1 VPTPPSTSEFKDE
14 TRRHS
19 STALSGG
26 ACTQQ
31 TIGLERRTRGKK
43 LAMKT
48 EKIIARGN
56 DKFRHEATTG
66 AKPSMPGMIV
76 ATRKVQALP
85 DAVKRRMIELIR
97 DYDRFDDGDDQFP
110 DQHDGGQFSI
120 GEQMFVW
127 KIDWTAD
134 PTGIV
139 IPESDKP
146 ETYFRVLTIMLA
158 EEA

>member
-1 VPTPPSTSEFKDE
+1 M
-14 TRRHS
+14 
-19 STALSGG
+19 
-26 ACTQQ
+26 
-31 TIGLERRTRGKK
+31 GLEK
-43 LAMKT
+43 M
-48 EKIIARGN
+48 IAHVN
-56 DKFRHEATTG
+56 DTFRHEAATG
-66 AKPSMPGMIV
+66 TKLSMPGMIV
-76 ATRKVQALP
+76 ATRRVQALP
-85 DAVKRRMIELIR
+85 KSVMRRIFELIR

-146 ETYFRVLTIMLA
+146 ETYFRVLTIMFA